1 MSNNKAIVKKVS
13 KITLATAA
21 TVAAGA
27 VATNTAHADATTP
40 ANDQQPAASQQT
52 QNQSV
57 SSLKQAQDQSRANY
71 AKANEAQKQ
80 AQGNYNQASDAIKA
94 ASDAQAQLT
103 HDQALQDKAQANV
116 NQATQLEQEVE
127 ATAKQQGI
135 DVNSVTNAQ
144 HQAQTA
150 QANADSAQAKANQA
164 QTDLS
169 NAQKASDQANADLQK
184 AQGIQ
189 QAATKSVNN
198 AQANLTTAQQNVDAL
213 NNQGQAI
220 KDAANKVSQAKTAK
234 TNADNDV
241 NTKQST
247 FNSAK
252 TKLDNDQAKLNNA
265 DTDVPGNGDNSS
277 NGSLRLDDQ
286 FNNLYNNYQSKLTQT
301 ANAGNWNEHNK
312 VADEMDT
319 ATHNLMNQWN
329 KNVTNQYLDD
339 NTKIPASHTLTSL
352 NDSYQSDPA
361 LRRILTKIG
370 YQAQYDWKPSDP
382 NNLHSQWIKTAI
394 YNEDNRGLSINAS
407 INATNYL
414 LELINPLR
422 QARGLKPLS
431 TNMSAIQNASQ
442 AVTKIVK
449 LPELSAG
456 ASANSQASMEQRYN
470 QIQQLKDQ
478 YNFTNYDQDSNHIR
492 ELTGSQNGYGAMV
505 DISSLPDH
513 GWVSIDNLHRA
524 LFAYAKNQ
532 ANGEDNSIMGDK
544 DFLLS
549 ATQSAVAVQIG
560 EDDNIYVFLSTPV
573 TQSSANTT
581 ALQAAVNQDKQALA
595 QAQSA
600 LTQAKNVQAQSAQA
614 LQQAQASYAQL
625 TNGAKDPATLQAN
638 LTKAKQNLAQ
648 AKANLQAAN
657 QAVSQAQTKADQ
669 AKAKL
674 TAAKTANDQ
683 AQSTLKTAQ
692 DALKKANAELDR
704 VTKGNQTLLQAI
716 KSVKDAQHN
725 LDVAKAQVKADQA
738 QIAKLSPEAKHAQ
751 AKIDDLKKVLDE
763 ANAKLAQAKAN
774 LITDAK
780 VYGNVVE
787 VNDAKMYAKEAL
799 PSLTLKNATADDP
812 TQSELDGLML
822 EMATMPGDTIP
833 TGTKV
838 SFKDSAKA
846 LADSQVPGDY
856 VEDVLVTFPD
866 GSTVTKQI
874 KLHVDKAVSG
884 LPSGW
889 KIVNGHVVDS
899 EGHVIAGYSV
909 DAHGNVVKIASNS
922 VKSSENGS
930 EKIDTMSVTPSRS
943 ALCNGQLPQTG
954 NNDEAGLIA
963 LASVSLVA
971 MFGLAVT
978 KKRA

>member
-1 MSNNKAIVKKVS
+1 MSTNNNIKKFS

-80 AQGNYNQASDAIKA
+80 AQSNYNQASDTIKA

-164 QTDLS
+164 QSDLS

-241 NTKQST
+241 NTKQSA

-277 NGSLRLDDQ
+277 QAGPNNPEYQ
-286 FNNLYNNYQSKLTQT
+286 FNHRSKAEFQSGLDHWFHENNKE
-301 ANAGNWNEHNK
+301 NA
-312 VADEMDT
+312 V
-319 ATHNLMNQWN
+319 
-329 KNVTNQYLDD
+329 YLKD
-339 NTKIPASHTLTSL
+339 NDKIPATHTVTSL
-352 NDSYQSDPA
+352 TDPDGYETDMN
-361 LRRILTKIG
+361 LRHVYVKSQLNSGVLNKD
-370 YQAQYDWKPSDP
+370 QAAIDY
-382 NNLHSQWIKTAI
+382 NLSA
-394 YNEDNRGLSINAS
+394 NL
-407 INATNYL
+407 TNYA
-414 LELINPLR
+414 LELINQLR
-422 QARGLKPLS
+422 TQRGLAPLT
-431 TNMSAIQNASQ
+431 TNSALIRNAIQALPNAH
-442 AVTKIVK
+442 VTVQNWGGMNVNVA
-449 LPELSAG
+449 PNLS
-456 ASANSQASMEQRYN
+456 RYG
-470 QIQQLKDQ
+470 I
-478 YNFTNYDQDSNHIR
+478 TNYYFGDTVVNGQATNAFSKGAYAPMPVDSP
-492 ELTGSQNGYGAMV
+492 A
-505 DISSLPDH
+505 
-513 GWVSIDNLHRA
+513 GWMSIDNFHRSVYTYLKDA
-524 LFAYAKNQ
+524 IRDNNQIVNELIYAQNPQAIAIQFQGSDMYLFTGN
-532 ANGEDNSIMGDK
+532 
-544 DFLLS
+544 
-549 ATQSAVAVQIG
+549 
-560 EDDNIYVFLSTPV
+560 PV

-600 LTQAKNVQAQSAQA
+600 LAQAKNVQAQAAQA
-614 LQQAQASYAQL
+614 LQQAQSSYAQL

-683 AQSTLKTAQ
+683 AQSALKTAQ

-738 QIAKLSPEAKHAQ
+738 QIAKLAPAAKEAQ
-751 AKIDDLKKVLDE
+751 AKIDDLKKALDE

-787 VNDAKMYAKEAL
+787 VNNAKMYAKEAL
-799 PSLTLKNATADDP
+799 PSLTLKNATANDP
-812 TQSELDGLML
+812 TQNKLDGLML

-833 TGTKV
+833 TGTKA

-874 KLHVDKAVSG
+874 KLHVDKAVAG

-889 KIVNGHVVDS
+889 KIVNGHVVDAN
-899 EGHVIAGYSV
+899 GHVIAGYSV
-909 DAHGNVVKIASNS
+909 DANGNVVK
-922 VKSSENGS
+922 VSSESNKIGS
-930 EKIDTMSVTPSRS
+930 EKVATKLSTPSTTASVTPSRS
-943 ALCNGQLPQTG
+943 ALRNGQLPQTG
-954 NNDEAGLIA
+954 NDSHSSLLASIGLGLAGL
-963 LASVSLVA
+963 VSGI
-971 MFGLAVT
+971 GLADH
-978 KKRA
+978 KRRN

>member
-1 MSNNKAIVKKVS
+1 MYKAGKSWVTAMVTIAAVALFTNATTSVHADTVVNNTNNAATTEKVEDTQSYTEAARQSTTANTDSNQNTANTNANSNTSTDSSSNTQPQVASNGNQWTHFNGGWSYTDNQGNWVYNQWQRINNNWYYFNNGGYAQTGWFRSGAGNWYYFDNNNAWADTGWQYINNNWYYFDKDNAWALTGWQKLNNKWYYFDNNNAWALRGWQHINNSWYYFDWNNAWALTDWQRINNNWYYFDDNNAWALTGWHKLNNKWYYFDYNNAWALKGWQRINNSWYYFDWNNSWALTGWQKLNNKWYYFDPNNAWMLTGSQYINGATEYFLPSGEWDKWHFVK
-13 KITLATAA
+13 
-21 TVAAGA
+21 
-27 VATNTAHADATTP
+27 
-40 ANDQQPAASQQT
+40 
-52 QNQSV
+52 
-57 SSLKQAQDQSRANY
+57 
-71 AKANEAQKQ
+71 EAQ
-80 AQGNYNQASDAIKA
+80 
-94 ASDAQAQLT
+94 
-103 HDQALQDKAQANV
+103 
-116 NQATQLEQEVE
+116 
-127 ATAKQQGI
+127 
-135 DVNSVTNAQ
+135 NSLTNA
-144 HQAQTA
+144 
-150 QANADSAQAKANQA
+150 S
-164 QTDLS
+164 
-169 NAQKASDQANADLQK
+169 
-184 AQGIQ
+184 
-189 QAATKSVNN
+189 
-198 AQANLTTAQQNVDAL
+198 
-213 NNQGQAI
+213 
-220 KDAANKVSQAKTAK
+220 

-241 NTKQST
+241 NTKQSA

-252 TKLDNDQAKLNNA
+252 TKLNNA
-265 DTDVPGNGDNSS
+265 GTDVPGNGDNSS

-573 TQSSANTT
+573 SNTSANTT
-581 ALQAAVNQDKQALA
+581 AL
-595 QAQSA
+595 
-600 LTQAKNVQAQSAQA
+600 
-614 LQQAQASYAQL
+614 
-625 TNGAKDPATLQAN
+625 
-638 LTKAKQNLAQ
+638 
-648 AKANLQAAN
+648 
-657 QAVSQAQTKADQ
+657 
-669 AKAKL
+669 
-674 TAAKTANDQ
+674 
-683 AQSTLKTAQ
+683 
-692 DALKKANAELDR
+692 
-704 VTKGNQTLLQAI
+704 
-716 KSVKDAQHN
+716 
-725 LDVAKAQVKADQA
+725 
-738 QIAKLSPEAKHAQ
+738 
-751 AKIDDLKKVLDE
+751 
-763 ANAKLAQAKAN
+763 
-774 LITDAK
+774 
-780 VYGNVVE
+780 
-787 VNDAKMYAKEAL
+787 
-799 PSLTLKNATADDP
+799 
-812 TQSELDGLML
+812 
-822 EMATMPGDTIP
+822 
-833 TGTKV
+833 
-838 SFKDSAKA
+838 
-846 LADSQVPGDY
+846 
-856 VEDVLVTFPD
+856 
-866 GSTVTKQI
+866 
-874 KLHVDKAVSG
+874 
-884 LPSGW
+884 
-889 KIVNGHVVDS
+889 
-899 EGHVIAGYSV
+899 
-909 DAHGNVVKIASNS
+909 
-922 VKSSENGS
+922 
-930 EKIDTMSVTPSRS
+930 
-943 ALCNGQLPQTG
+943 
-954 NNDEAGLIA
+954 
-963 LASVSLVA
+963 
-971 MFGLAVT
+971 
-978 KKRA
+978 

>member
-1 MSNNKAIVKKVS
+1 MSNNKAIVKKIS

-80 AQGNYNQASDAIKA
+80 AQNNYNQASDAIKA

-116 NQATQLEQEVE
+116 NQATQLEQKVE

-213 NNQGQAI
+213 SNQGQAI

-241 NTKQST
+241 NTKQSA

-265 DTDVPGNGDNSS
+265 GTDVQGNGDNSS
-277 NGSLRLDDQ
+277 QTTNETMSANFNRINQEYANENPRSNAIYLNGNSKVPAMTHFRGLDLSTVDSNHWYGRNNMNYYQTDPNLRHV
-286 FNNLYNNYQSKLTQT
+286 FTQT
-301 ANAGNWNEHNK
+301 STDEHN
-312 VADEMDT
+312 
-319 ATHNLMNQWN
+319 
-329 KNVTNQYLDD
+329 YLEKD
-339 NTKIPASHTLTSL
+339 
-352 NDSYQSDPA
+352 
-361 LRRILTKIG
+361 
-370 YQAQYDWKPSDP
+370 
-382 NNLHSQWIKTAI
+382 
-394 YNEDNRGLSINAS
+394 AS
-407 INATNYL
+407 INLTNYV
-414 LELINPLR
+414 LELVNPIR
-422 QARGLKPLS
+422 VSKGLKPLT
-431 TNMSAIQNASQ
+431 TNMQLINTAYNLTKTHNVEPPMSQ
-442 AVTKIVK
+442 AQWD
-449 LPELSAG
+449 A
-456 ASANSQASMEQRYN
+456 Q
-470 QIQQLKDQ
+470 QQLLKQFNINDNTQ
-478 YNFTNYDQDSNHIR
+478 VNITNAFGNMLGSHNRVDSP
-492 ELTGSQNGYGAMV
+492 SYGWQSM
-505 DISSLPDH
+505 
-513 GWVSIDNLHRA
+513 DNLHRG
-524 LFAYAKNQ
+524 AYEGLTQLYIDSNF
-532 ANGEDNSIMGDK
+532 GY
-544 DFLLS
+544 LLS
-549 ATQSAVAVQIG
+549 DSNDDNAIAVQVQEG
-560 EDDNIYVFLSTPV
+560 DLSIFYATPV

-600 LTQAKNVQAQSAQA
+600 LAQAKNVQAQAAQA
-614 LQQAQASYAQL
+614 LQQAQANYAQL

-674 TAAKTANDQ
+674 MATKTANDQ
-683 AQSTLKTAQ
+683 AQSALKTAQ

-738 QIAKLSPEAKHAQ
+738 QIAKLTPEAKQAQ
-751 AKIDDLKKVLDE
+751 AKINDLKQALDE

-822 EMATMPGDTIP
+822 QMATMPGDTIP

-874 KLHVDKAVSG
+874 KLHVDKAVAG

-899 EGHVIAGYSV
+899 EGNVIAGYSV
-909 DAHGNVVKIASNS
+909 DANGNVVKIASNS

>member
-1 MSNNKAIVKKVS
+1 MNKEHKKMYKAGKSWVTAMVTIAAVALFTNATTSVHADTVVNNTNNAATTEKVEDTQSYTEAARQSTTANTDSNQNTANTNANSNTSTDSSSNTQPQVASNGNQWTHFNGGWSYTDNQGNWVYNQWQRINNNWYYFNNGGYAQTGWFRSGAGNWYYFDNNNAWADTGWQYINNNWYYFDKDNAWALTGWQKLNNKWYYFDNNNAWALRGWQHINNSWYYFDWNNAWALTDWQRINNNWYYFDDNNAWALTGWHKLNNKWYYFDYNNAWALKGWQRINNSWYYFDWNNAWALTGWQKLNNKWYYFDPNNAWMLTGSQYINGATEYFLPSGEWDKWHFVK
-13 KITLATAA
+13 
-21 TVAAGA
+21 
-27 VATNTAHADATTP
+27 
-40 ANDQQPAASQQT
+40 
-52 QNQSV
+52 
-57 SSLKQAQDQSRANY
+57 
-71 AKANEAQKQ
+71 EAQ
-80 AQGNYNQASDAIKA
+80 
-94 ASDAQAQLT
+94 
-103 HDQALQDKAQANV
+103 
-116 NQATQLEQEVE
+116 
-127 ATAKQQGI
+127 
-135 DVNSVTNAQ
+135 NSLTNA
-144 HQAQTA
+144 
-150 QANADSAQAKANQA
+150 S
-164 QTDLS
+164 
-169 NAQKASDQANADLQK
+169 
-184 AQGIQ
+184 
-189 QAATKSVNN
+189 
-198 AQANLTTAQQNVDAL
+198 
-213 NNQGQAI
+213 
-220 KDAANKVSQAKTAK
+220 

-241 NTKQST
+241 NTKQSA

-265 DTDVPGNGDNSS
+265 GTDVPGNGDNSS

-532 ANGEDNSIMGDK
+532 ANGEDNSIMDDK

-573 TQSSANTT
+573 SNTSANTT
-581 ALQAAVNQDKQALA
+581 AL
-595 QAQSA
+595 
-600 LTQAKNVQAQSAQA
+600 
-614 LQQAQASYAQL
+614 
-625 TNGAKDPATLQAN
+625 
-638 LTKAKQNLAQ
+638 
-648 AKANLQAAN
+648 
-657 QAVSQAQTKADQ
+657 
-669 AKAKL
+669 
-674 TAAKTANDQ
+674 
-683 AQSTLKTAQ
+683 
-692 DALKKANAELDR
+692 
-704 VTKGNQTLLQAI
+704 
-716 KSVKDAQHN
+716 
-725 LDVAKAQVKADQA
+725 
-738 QIAKLSPEAKHAQ
+738 
-751 AKIDDLKKVLDE
+751 
-763 ANAKLAQAKAN
+763 
-774 LITDAK
+774 
-780 VYGNVVE
+780 
-787 VNDAKMYAKEAL
+787 
-799 PSLTLKNATADDP
+799 
-812 TQSELDGLML
+812 
-822 EMATMPGDTIP
+822 
-833 TGTKV
+833 
-838 SFKDSAKA
+838 
-846 LADSQVPGDY
+846 
-856 VEDVLVTFPD
+856 
-866 GSTVTKQI
+866 
-874 KLHVDKAVSG
+874 
-884 LPSGW
+884 
-889 KIVNGHVVDS
+889 
-899 EGHVIAGYSV
+899 
-909 DAHGNVVKIASNS
+909 
-922 VKSSENGS
+922 
-930 EKIDTMSVTPSRS
+930 
-943 ALCNGQLPQTG
+943 
-954 NNDEAGLIA
+954 
-963 LASVSLVA
+963 
-971 MFGLAVT
+971 
-978 KKRA
+978 